1 MSTGYLTGFIHLVRF
16 GLLILIAN
24 LLTGCSGLHAELK
37 PSNTLNIAHDVI
49 KSGNNTFNKTYYRCG
64 GELEEAIWRLWENQG
79 REVLRLQLIEE
90 RLVKQGDTYA
100 LYDIQIYFHNLV
112 DLANRC
118 QRPERMHQMAD
129 SLMPL
134 LSKLERLPNN
144 QSQRGWVCK
153 GGLVCNHRNRLI
165 NSEVML
171 VSVQGL
177 GLLSSLAQIM
187 SSSNVQSVRNHV
199 FVAEVAK
206 VSAEHILRWWTDANA
221 RANWLPSLSALP
233 VDVKADS
240 SALFFTDKSL
250 WMITIYANLAGLY
263 LQQPAL
269 SKLLSSEQLQE
280 ISNAMRSALA
290 LFKTRTTFRTVF
302 SHNEKWSN
310 EQTEITASIDEGFWR
325 LYPENRYAGYTGTL
339 PPAACHKLSDGV
351 SKPQL
356 NVDPKDVPIVANLG
370 WDFSHARR
378 LVQALSAL
386 EINRNAIKLVYKL
399 NTQDLLELYTEK
411 AFAKQLVTQ
420 VWNGDLEA
428 PLFSN
433 YWSGANGWYRV
444 AYDNGTGL
452 CYAGYPPYSLSD
464 AFAYGGYATWAKHYP
479 VIGEIAQSIYML
491 SISQNQNDR
500 QYIKKNMPG
509 LALTNALHN
518 RAHTQLMFWPT
529 LVQ

>member
-1 MSTGYLTGFIHLVRF
+1 MSTGYINGLILLVRF
-16 GLLILIAN
+16 GLLVLMAS
-24 LLTGCSGLHAELK
+24 LLTGCSGLHAERT
-37 PSNTLNIAHDVI
+37 PSSTIHIANDVVQF
-49 KSGNNTFNKTYYRCG
+49 GNHTIDKTHYRCG
-64 GELEEAIWRLWENQG
+64 GELEAAIWRLWENQG
-79 REVLRLQLIEE
+79 REFLRLQLIEE
-90 RLVKQGDTYA
+90 RLIKQGDTYA

-118 QRPERMHQMAD
+118 RRSERMHEMAD

-177 GLLSSLAQIM
+177 GLLSSLAQAM
-187 SSSNVQSVRNHV
+187 SSSSVRKVRNHV
-199 FVAEVAK
+199 FVSEVAQ
-206 VSAEHILRWWTDANA
+206 VSSEHLLRWWVDANA
-221 RANWLPSLSALP
+221 RANWLPSDRALP
-233 VDVKADS
+233 TDVKADS

-250 WMITIYANLAGLY
+250 WMITIYSNLAGIYAQEPSLY
-263 LQQPAL
+263 SA
-269 SKLLSSEQLQE
+269 LSSEQRQAL
-280 ISNAMRSALA
+280 SNAMRSALA
-290 LFKTRTTFRTVF
+290 LFKARTTFRSVSTQT
-302 SHNEKWSN
+302 EKLSN
-310 EQTEITASIDEGFWR
+310 EQNVIAASIDEGFWR
-325 LYPENRYAGYTGTL
+325 LYPENRYAGYIGTL
-339 PPAACHKLSDGV
+339 PPATCNKLSDGAI
-351 SKPQL
+351 KPQL

-386 EINRNAIKLVYKL
+386 EINRNAIKHVYKL
-399 NTQDLLELYTEK
+399 NTEDLHELYTEK
-411 AFAKQLVTQ
+411 AFAKQLVTY
-420 VWNGDLEA
+420 VWNGDLQV

-464 AFAYGGYATWAKHYP
+464 AFAYGGYAAWAKHYP

-491 SISQNQNDR
+491 SKSQNQNDI
-500 QYIKKNMPG
+500 QYIKKNIPS

-518 RAHTQLMFWPT
+518 RTYAQLMFWPT
-529 LVQ
+529 LIQ